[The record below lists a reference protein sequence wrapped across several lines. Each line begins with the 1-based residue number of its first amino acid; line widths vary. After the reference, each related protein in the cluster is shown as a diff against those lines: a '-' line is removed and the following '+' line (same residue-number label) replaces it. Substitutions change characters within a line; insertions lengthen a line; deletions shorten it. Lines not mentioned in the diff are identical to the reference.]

1 MYKAV
6 QNEQLLQVELL
17 CIYGANPALPN
28 NKGQTA
34 EDVAREVAQ
43 KTGDDTIYERLV
55 EIRHELPDRLTFF
68 VARKVEKRQMVLL
81 LKMDLLEAES

>member
-1 MYKAV
+1 M
-6 QNEQLLQVELL
+6 ELL

-34 EDVAREVAQ
+34 EDMAREVAQ
-43 KTGDDTIYERLV
+43 RTGNDSIYERLV

-68 VARKVEKRQMVLL
+68 VARKVS
-81 LKMDLLEAES
+81 EAAEAVVENGHL